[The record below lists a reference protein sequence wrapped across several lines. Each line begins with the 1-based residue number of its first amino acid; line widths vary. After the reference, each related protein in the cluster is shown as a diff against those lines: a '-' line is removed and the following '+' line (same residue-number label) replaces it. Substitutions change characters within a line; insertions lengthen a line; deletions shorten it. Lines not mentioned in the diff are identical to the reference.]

1 MDGDTEIQTSILVRK
16 LSDEVQANIEVL
28 NLLSLGIKIITVV
41 PGLRIE
47 KE

>member
-16 LSDEVQANIEVL
+16 LSDEVQATIEVL
-28 NLLSLGIKIITVV
+28 NHLSLGIKIITVV
-41 PGLRIE
+41 QGLRIE

>member
-1 MDGDTEIQTSILVRK
+1 MDRDTEIQTSILVRN

-41 PGLRIE
+41 QGLRIE
-47 KE
+47 K